1 MTHKYKKPFKIRK
14 RKTDFGNSLKAE
26 MIAHYIEFKL
36 RSWLMNPDYKITKET
51 PNYFTNKKERDII
64 KQNIKNIID
73 K

>member
-1 MTHKYKKPFKIRK
+1 MQGKFKPYDIYVPENDIKVEVKKDI
-14 RKTDFGNSLKAE
+14 GS
-26 MIAHYIEFKL
+26 
-36 RSWLMNPDYKITKET
+36 KET